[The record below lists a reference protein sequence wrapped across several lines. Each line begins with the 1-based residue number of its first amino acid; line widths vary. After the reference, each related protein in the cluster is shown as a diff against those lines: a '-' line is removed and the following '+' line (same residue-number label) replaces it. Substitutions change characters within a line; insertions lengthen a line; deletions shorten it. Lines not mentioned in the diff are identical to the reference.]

1 MNEDPNAHAMAAV
14 VTVRTVCDDVKVR
27 SGVVVVVVM
36 SIGLVVL
43 VL

>member
-27 SGVVVVVVM
+27 SGVVVESV